1 MRRNGSHRRAHHW
14 AREIE
19 RWGHTP
25 LLIPAQYV
33 KPFVKQDKSDAL
45 DAEAIANAATQP
57 GMRFVA
63 IKSSEQQAITNLMK
77 TRTLFIRQRTSAINA
92 LRGLLAEFGFVV
104 PSRTIDVVK
113 LKQILSSD
121 KSHLPEPARTVLRSV
136 YQHIDAINEHI
147 SGIEESIDDQVKKD
161 DATQRLMTIPG
172 VGKITAATVRA
183 VVPDATLFKTARHF
197 ASWLGITP
205 RSFSSGG
212 KLSYGRISKRGNGEL
227 RKLLVI
233 GAFPIVARARG
244 RQSTNE
250 WLYSLVKRKP
260 YKVAAVAIANR
271 TARIVW
277 ALVTNGGVYS
287 STKGFPQP
295 ELA

>member
-1 MRRNGSHRRAHHW
+1 VVQRRR
-14 AREIE
+14 
-19 RWGHTP
+19 
-25 LLIPAQYV
+25 
-33 KPFVKQDKSDAL
+33 
-45 DAEAIANAATQP
+45 
-57 GMRFVA
+57 
-63 IKSSEQQAITNLMK
+63 
-77 TRTLFIRQRTSAINA
+77 RTSPIIRSTCRNS
-92 LRGLLAEFGFVV
+92 LDI
-104 PSRTIDVVK
+104 S
-113 LKQILSSD
+113 LSS
-121 KSHLPEPARTVLRSV
+121 SLCLSLPAYAECPV
-136 YQHIDAINEHI
+136 E
-147 SGIEESIDDQVKKD
+147 SGGSSIGESIDDQVKKD

-212 KLSYGRISKRGNGEL
+212 KLSYGRISKIGNGEL

-277 ALVTNGGVYS
+277 ALVTNGGVCS